1 MPELL
6 LAFDRSSRTI
16 DADGRLHVAVSNISK
31 AVVSPYYGREIPGYK
46 ELGLDADKIYQLL
59 RDPDELLKG
68 ADSFNNLP
76 LLDRHIPVSA
86 DDPKKQNV
94 VGSTGTDAEFV
105 KPFLRN
111 SLVVWDAAA
120 IAGIES
126 GEQTELSC
134 AYYYKPDMT
143 PGEYEGVQYDGI
155 MRDIVANHVALVE
168 LGRCG
173 RDVVVSDADPFDPSL
188 TENKPMTR
196 EELLAAVQKLA
207 QDAAID
213 QKELAKMLAGD
224 ADPDKDEQAEDE
236 DEDEQACDEDEDDKE
251 QAQDSAIA
259 IDAAI
264 AKAKTEATNDTIKR
278 MNAIRQAEKDV
289 QPIIGEVT
297 AMDSAEAIYKLAI
310 DHLGIDVTDVHPSAY
325 PALIKMHKAKAE
337 KPKMAHDAAAASDFA
352 TLFPTAV
359 KLKSI

>member
-1 MPELL
+1 MPDLL
-6 LAFDRSSRTI
+6 LAFDRSSRTV

-31 AVVSPYYGREIPGYK
+31 AVVSPYYGREVPGYK

-105 KPFLRN
+105 QPFLRN

-143 PGEYEGVQYDGI
+143 PGEYDGVQYDGI

-213 QKELAKMLAGD
+213 PKDLAKMLAGD
-224 ADPDKDEQAEDE
+224 ADPDEDKPAEDE
-236 DEDEQACDEDEDDKE
+236 DEDKDKPAEDEDDDENDGK
-251 QAQDSAIA
+251 AM
-259 IDAAI
+259 DAAI
-264 AKAKTEATNDTIKR
+264 NAAHDAAMKKFQ
-278 MNAIRQAEKDV
+278 AIRQAEKDV

-310 DHLGIDVTDVHPSAY
+310 DHLGIDVTGVHASAY

-337 KPKMAHDAAAASDFA
+337 KPRIAQDAAAASDFA

>member
-1 MPELL
+1 MSDLL
-6 LAFDRSSRTI
+6 LAFDRSSRTV

-105 KPFLRN
+105 QPFLRN

-143 PGEYEGVQYDGI
+143 PGEYDGVQYDGI

-213 QKELAKMLAGD
+213 PKELAKMLAGD
-224 ADPDKDEQAEDE
+224 ADPDEDKPAEDE
-236 DEDEQACDEDEDDKE
+236 DEDKDKPTEDEDDDENDGK
-251 QAQDSAIA
+251 AM
-259 IDAAI
+259 DAAI
-264 AKAKTEATNDTIKR
+264 NAAHDAAMKKFQ
-278 MNAIRQAEKDV
+278 AIRQAEKDV
-289 QPIIGEVT
+289 HPIIGEVA

-310 DHLGIDVTDVHPSAY
+310 DHLGIDVTGVHASAY

-337 KPKMAHDAAAASDFA
+337 KPRIAHDAAAASDFA

>member
-31 AVVSPYYGREIPGYK
+31 AVVSPYYGREVPGYK

-76 LLDRHIPVSA
+76 LLIKHVPVSA
-86 DDPKKQNV
+86 DDPKKELV
-94 VGSTGTDAEFV
+94 VGSTGTDAEFT

-143 PGEYEGVQYDGI
+143 PGEYDGVKYDGV

-173 RDVVVSDADPFDPSL
+173 RDVMVSDADPFDPSL
-188 TENKPMTR
+188 TENKPMTK

-213 QKELAKMLAGD
+213 QKELAKMLAAD
-224 ADPDKDEQAEDE
+224 ADPDEDKPAEDEDEDDDKPAEDE
-236 DEDEQACDEDEDDKE
+236 DEDENDGKAM
-251 QAQDSAIA
+251 
-259 IDAAI
+259 DAAI
-264 AKAKTEATNDTIKR
+264 NAAHDAAMKKFQ
-278 MNAIRQAEKDV
+278 AIRKAEKDV
-289 QPIIGEVT
+289 HPIIGEVA
-297 AMDSAEAIYKLAI
+297 AMDSADAVYKLAL
-310 DHLGIDVTDVHPSAY
+310 DHLNIDVTGVHPSAY
-325 PALIKMHKAKAE
+325 PSLIKLATAKAE
-337 KPKMAHDAAAASDFA
+337 KPKLAHDAAAASDFA
-352 TLFPTAV
+352 TMFPTAA